1 MIANVITLCRVIL
14 TFGVIALFGRNR
26 LLDIAMVVTIVLIF
40 TLDALDGIV
49 ARKRDEV
56 SEIGVVFD
64 TVADRVIENT
74 FWIYFTVVGCIPVWM
89 PIVVMARGFFTDGLQ
104 RITSCP
110 KENWATLLARSRT
123 SRAFYG
129 ATKMLAFM
137 CFASISIFENLPL
150 EKAGM
155 ILAIITVGF
164 CILRGLPFFFI
175 RLEKY

>member
-14 TFGVIALFGRNR
+14 TFSVIALFGRSR
-26 LLDIAMVVTIVLIF
+26 SLDIAIVVTIAFIF

-64 TVADRVIENT
+64 TAADRVIENT
-74 FWIYFTVVGCIPVWM
+74 FWIYFAVVGCIPVWV

-104 RITSCP
+104 RITGYP
-110 KENWATLLARSRT
+110 KEDWATLLTRSRT

-155 ILAIITVGF
+155 IFAAITVGF